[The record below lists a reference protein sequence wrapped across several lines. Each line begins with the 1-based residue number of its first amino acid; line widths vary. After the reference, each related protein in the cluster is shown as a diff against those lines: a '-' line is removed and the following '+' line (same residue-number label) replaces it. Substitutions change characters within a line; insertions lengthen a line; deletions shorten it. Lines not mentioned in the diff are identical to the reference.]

1 MTAAVLPQP
10 FDAAGRGASRW
21 TRIAI
26 LAVLAV
32 AAVRSVVI
40 LSREGE
46 VATAEARLDEAP
58 QTDASGR
65 VTPRIAIPWHE
76 DGYPARARVADALAL
91 ARQAQASPDAAA
103 RHEMIE
109 RAAVEIQAALSRR
122 PEWGEGWTVAAF
134 IDELRYGDHNP
145 SAIAALARSY
155 RGAPYL
161 RDAASWRVRFGLG
174 AWDALDAATQAKVI
188 DEAVWLVRIDST
200 TAGPVFDLARQ
211 SPAYPQLMLRWLAMR
226 PGDANFITDRSTP

>member
-1 MTAAVLPQP
+1 MTAALPQP
-10 FDAAGRGASRW
+10 WEATGNRAATW

-32 AAVRSVVI
+32 AAARSVAV
-40 LSREGE
+40 LLREGQ
-46 VATAEARLDEAP
+46 VASAEARLDAAP
-58 QTDASGR
+58 QTDASGH
-65 VTPRIAIPWHE
+65 VTPLIAIPWHE

-109 RAAVEIQAALSRR
+109 RAAVEIETALARR

-134 IDELRYGDHNP
+134 IDELRFGDNNP
-145 SAIAALARSY
+145 ATIAALSRSY

-161 RDAASWRVRFGLG
+161 RDAASWRVRLGLG
-174 AWDALDAATQAKVI
+174 AWASLDAATRAKVV

-211 SPAYPQLMLRWLAMR
+211 SAAYPQLMLRWLAMR
-226 PGDANFITDRSTP
+226 PGDANFITDRATP